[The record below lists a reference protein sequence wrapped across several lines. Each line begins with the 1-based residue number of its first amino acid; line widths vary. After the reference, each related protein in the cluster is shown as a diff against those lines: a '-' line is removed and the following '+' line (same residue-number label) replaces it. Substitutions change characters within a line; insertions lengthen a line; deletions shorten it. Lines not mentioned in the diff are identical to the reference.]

1 MLPCDVDLDGIDE
14 HYEVGIMKGHCTLRP
29 SKRLELSPTLKFKTR
44 NGFRRDKA
52 RVEDV
57 LVGGDI
63 ERVRLRRTGEPD
75 VGDLAAAVIF
85 RMEENSLP
93 RRSGSSVARNCSSS
107 TTSSGTTTTS
117 SGRRRSPKW

>member
-29 SKRLELSPTLKFKTR
+29 SKRLELSPTLKFKAR

-63 ERVRLRRTGEPD
+63 ERVRLRRTGETD

-85 RMEENSLP
+85 RMENSLP

>member
-1 MLPCDVDLDGIDE
+1 MLPCGVDLDGVDE
-14 HYEVGIMKGHCTLRP
+14 HYEVGIMEGHCTLRP
-29 SKRLELSPTLKFKTR
+29 SKRLELSPTLKFKAR
-44 NGFRRDKA
+44 NGFRRAKA

-63 ERVRLRRTGEPD
+63 ERVRLRRTGVTD

-85 RMEENSLP
+85 RMENSLP

-107 TTSSGTTTTS
+107 TTSSGTTTSS